1 MKGEK
6 FLRIVVI
13 VLLCAVASYV
23 VLSVLHAPGT
33 EYTTYKAAR
42 YEVGDGITTSGFVVR
57 TEYVLPG
64 AHGSIVQLKRT
75 EGERVGAKQE
85 VAATFQ
91 SQEAM
96 ERQNRIDELK
106 SEIDQLKITLADSG
120 SGVDTVSL
128 DDSILSA
135 IGKITLCSAHRDYAV
150 AGNAAEQLKTDVLRR
165 YLTSEDAASIQAR
178 IDEAQAQLETMEQER
193 LRDDEIGSIRASKPG
208 FFSASVDGYEE
219 ELTPDFIRTA
229 TVSEF
234 SRYKEL
240 EKRSLRAVGKIVTS
254 PKWYYV
260 AIISNADAGNLR
272 EGKQVTVR
280 FSRDFQEDVQMKVD
294 RISNSEKGKCLL
306 VLSSEKFIQDAVT
319 SRAQT
324 AQLILE
330 TISGLQVPK
339 TAIYVNGAGQ
349 SGVYILE
356 CAQAR
361 WKTVD
366 ILYDNGDSFLVR
378 LDQTSTANLWP
389 EDEIIL
395 TSDELFEG
403 KVMDK

>member
-106 SEIDQLKITLADSG
+106 SEIDQL
-120 SGVDTVSL
+120 
-128 DDSILSA
+128 
-135 IGKITLCSAHRDYAV
+135 KITLCSAHRDYAV